1 MTNESLNLES
11 KILKLEGIMDELE
24 SIGINTADK
33 RATLNSTINKKV
45 ILGNTAYEEMSE
57 ANKLQLLEKV
67 TSELLEYS
75 DLLNISRIIN
85 FLTLASDESAEEK
98 VEETMK
104 LINLLKVN
112 REKLST
118 NHKLLRRVYS
128 SIYDVIKM
136 EYTLYLRS
144 DILETILDSKED
156 VVNIEA
162 LVEKD
167 IIDLKKNTFVE
178 SKEALDLLLTEE
190 ARIKLKE
197 INPSLVTEKII
208 LLLVICTNKERMSE
222 NFKMELEFILRRLS
236 TNSKAISNNTFYDQ
250 KFRLTK
256 RLLNIKKIREDYKKK
271 LIALVLSF
279 SLFTGVS
286 LTSNLLIKRLCTK
299 ELFNTTK
306 ETIELINGEYY
317 RNTDNYY
324 GTKVSEDEK
333 IVLRL
338 YNQLYTNTRNFTE
351 YDLKNAIKD
360 TAENYLNIDLN
371 SGGVSEKFVLNDVKN
386 YEDDEFYLE
395 FSEGYRELTLIE
407 QDLNDGYTDYNEKF
421 HYISLAIIYL
431 VLLISA
437 FTPIGP
443 IKKLREI
450 LELKKDYKS
459 NIKDWDKTIKII
471 EEYIDSCKLKVEE
484 NKLLKEKIR
493 IMISSGILE
502 LEEETLKGN
511 IKRLLDELEQ
521 GTVKNLDEFLR
532 AVVSREH
539 SSLTNE
545 ENYKKLKIKE

>member
-386 YEDDEFYLE
+386 YEDD
-395 FSEGYRELTLIE
+395 
-407 QDLNDGYTDYNEKF
+407 
-421 HYISLAIIYL
+421 
-431 VLLISA
+431 
-437 FTPIGP
+437 
-443 IKKLREI
+443 
-450 LELKKDYKS
+450 
-459 NIKDWDKTIKII
+459 
-471 EEYIDSCKLKVEE
+471 
-484 NKLLKEKIR
+484 
-493 IMISSGILE
+493 
-502 LEEETLKGN
+502 
-511 IKRLLDELEQ
+511 
-521 GTVKNLDEFLR
+521 
-532 AVVSREH
+532 
-539 SSLTNE
+539 
-545 ENYKKLKIKE
+545 